1 MFWVGAEAPIHTA
14 SVMSVQHSFR
24 RVAFALGLC
33 AAVLVPP
40 ALSAQQQGAPK
51 IPISVWKTRTCGCCT
66 LWVDHMRANGFD
78 VKVEDVDDVGPLKRK
93 LGVAPGLS
101 SCHTAQAGRYVIEG
115 HVPADVVRRLLKER
129 PTTVVGIAVPGMPIG
144 SPGMEVPGGG
154 RQPYAVLTFD
164 KAGQTTVYDKR

>member
-1 MFWVGAEAPIHTA
+1 MLMPVQQYVGRLTL
-14 SVMSVQHSFR
+14 
-24 RVAFALGLC
+24 ALGLSV
-33 AAVLVPP
+33 AVLVPP
-40 ALSAQQQGAPK
+40 ALSAQQQAAAK

-78 VKVEDVDDVGPLKRK
+78 VKVQDVDDLGPLKRK
-93 LGVAPGLS
+93 LGVTPGLS

-129 PTTVVGIAVPGMPIG
+129 PTTVVGVAVPGMPIG

-154 RQPYAVLTFD
+154 RQPYAILTFD

>member
-1 MFWVGAEAPIHTA
+1 MLMPVQLSVGRLTL
-14 SVMSVQHSFR
+14 
-24 RVAFALGLC
+24 ALGFSV
-33 AAVLVPP
+33 AVLVQP
-40 ALSAQQQGAPK
+40 AISAQQQAAVK
-51 IPISVWKTRTCGCCT
+51 IPISVWKTRTCGCCA

-78 VKVEDVDDVGPLKRK
+78 VKVQDVDDLGPLKRK
-93 LGVAPGLS
+93 LGVTPGLS

-129 PTTVVGIAVPGMPIG
+129 PTTVVGVAVPGMPIG

-154 RQPYAVLTFD
+154 RQAYAILTFD

>member
-1 MFWVGAEAPIHTA
+1 MLMPVQLSVGRLTL
-14 SVMSVQHSFR
+14 
-24 RVAFALGLC
+24 ALGFSV
-33 AAVLVPP
+33 AVLVQP
-40 ALSAQQQGAPK
+40 ALSAQQQAAAK
-51 IPISVWKTRTCGCCT
+51 IPISVWKTRTCGCCA

-78 VKVEDVDDVGPLKRK
+78 VKVQDVDDLGPLKRK
-93 LGVAPGLS
+93 LGVTPGLS

-129 PTTVVGIAVPGMPIG
+129 PTTVVGVAVPGMPIG

-154 RQPYAVLTFD
+154 RQPYAILTFD